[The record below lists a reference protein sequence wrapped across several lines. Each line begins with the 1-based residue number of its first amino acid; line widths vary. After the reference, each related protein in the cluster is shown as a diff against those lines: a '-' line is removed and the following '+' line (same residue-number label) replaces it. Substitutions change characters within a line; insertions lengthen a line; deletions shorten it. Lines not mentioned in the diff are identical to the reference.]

1 MSSPTEHPLRT
12 MKAITQHRYGGLDL
26 LDYATVA
33 RPVAAKDEV
42 LIRVQGASI
51 NAADWLLMK
60 GEPFV
65 ARLAFGLRR
74 PKVSTRGRDVAGVIE
89 AVGDKVRRFSVG
101 DEVYAE
107 VDAGSF
113 AEYTVAQAKR
123 LAHKPSRISF
133 SEAAAVPIAATTALQ
148 GMRDV
153 AKIKPGDKVLVNG
166 ASGGVGSFAVQLA
179 KAFGAEVTGVCST
192 ANLEFVRSLGAD
204 HVVDYTTDNFA
215 KGEARYDVIFDV
227 VGNRSLTECRRALTR
242 RGTLVLASGNGGRV
256 LGPVRRMLAAMLLG
270 IFVTQNL
277 RPLTA
282 VASGAD
288 LEVLGALI
296 EAGTITPPVD
306 HTSPLAETPEATRSF
321 VEEHPRGKITTPAPS
336 QNNVTEQPR

>member
-1 MSSPTEHPLRT
+1 
-12 MKAITQHRYGGLDL
+12 MKAITQHRYGGLDTL
-26 LDYATVA
+26 EYETVA

-51 NAADWLLMK
+51 NAADWLLML

-65 ARLAFGLRR
+65 ARLAFALRR

-89 AVGDKVRRFSVG
+89 AVGDNVRRFSVG

-133 SEAAAVPIAATTALQ
+133 GEAAAVPIAATTALQ
-148 GMRDV
+148 GVRDV
-153 AKIKPGDKVLVNG
+153 AKIKPGDKVLING

-179 KAFGAEVTGVCST
+179 KACGAEVTGVCST

-204 HVVDYTTDNFA
+204 HVIDYTGENFA
-215 KGEARYDVIFDV
+215 TGEARYDVIFDL
-227 VGNRSLTECRRALTR
+227 VGNRSLAECRRALTR

-256 LGPVRRMLAAMLLG
+256 LGPIRRMLAAMLLG
-270 IFVTQNL
+270 MFVTQNL
-277 RPLTA
+277 RPLAA

-288 LEVLGALI
+288 LEVLRELI

-306 HTSPLAETPEATRSF
+306 RSYPLAETPEAIRYF
-321 VEEHPRGKITTPAPS
+321 VEEHAGGKITITVTS
-336 QNNVTEQPR
+336 QNNTKEQHQ